1 MGFLYPYR
9 LGRNR
14 NGSGVTIYI
23 WEDIS
28 SKLLSNHNFEEDTEG
43 LFAEINFI
51 RFLKTIFAYFK
62 SPCTSEEKTV
72 KSSSYTLRHK
82 NFTKGNIRRSNL
94 QTKYLTPKSLKKF
107 RKQKNYAKKRNK
119 KNAKKKKNRKEK
131 KGKNW
136 KITQNILQQPKGIKH
151 YWRKNILE
159 KYSTH
164 FFWK

>member
-107 RKQKNYAKKRNK
+107 RKQKN
-119 KNAKKKKNRKEK
+119 
-131 KGKNW
+131 
-136 KITQNILQQPKGIKH
+136 
-151 YWRKNILE
+151 
-159 KYSTH
+159 
-164 FFWK
+164 